1 MLIPKR
7 APRAA
12 GEGTGT
18 PCAGAPTR
26 SALQGC
32 SPAPHSHVPDD
43 PSQPLRFR
51 AFYGHRLRRRQMLP
65 DPNNPCQTG
74 AGTQPGAPGDTPKS
88 FLRSLLGAAHGTP
101 TSWLPCA
108 GLGGEKAD
116 PKYSAR
122 VLRAPRGP
130 ECPPKLSP
138 ELAACGQGEK
148 QSHSRGMKGAAANT
162 TPNFLL
168 RGVSNGTGS
177 SVSPW
182 HGDSTGRGRAWCQPS
197 QAAPPL
203 VWLER
208 GPGDPKCAHEKL
220 RWPGMARGPRGWQ
233 LGPDPPR
240 ENVPYGCGVTGLE
253 PKSCCGDRDARGKT
267 PLPTPKRGPK
277 WGPRP
282 RSRGCQ
288 RGRWTGSSAAHGS
301 RCEPSSGRWRGG
313 DAGDV

>member
-1 MLIPKR
+1 MP
-7 APRAA
+7 APR
-12 GEGTGT
+12 
-18 PCAGAPTR
+18 PV
-26 SALQGC
+26 SLQGC

-182 HGDSTGRGRAWCQPS
+182 HG
-197 QAAPPL
+197 
-203 VWLER
+203 ER
-208 GPGDPKCAHEKL
+208 
-220 RWPGMARGPRGWQ
+220 PGMVPAQPGSTATCMAGKGPRGPQMCPREAEVAGDGEGTTRVATWPGPPKGECAVWMWFHGAGAQILLRGQGCPRQNPAPNPKAGPQMGSPSPFPGVPAGQMGRQ
-233 LGPDPPR
+233 LGGTWIP
-240 ENVPYGCGVTGLE
+240 V
-253 PKSCCGDRDARGKT
+253 
-267 PLPTPKRGPK
+267 
-277 WGPRP
+277 
-282 RSRGCQ
+282 
-288 RGRWTGSSAAHGS
+288 
-301 RCEPSSGRWRGG
+301 
-313 DAGDV
+313 